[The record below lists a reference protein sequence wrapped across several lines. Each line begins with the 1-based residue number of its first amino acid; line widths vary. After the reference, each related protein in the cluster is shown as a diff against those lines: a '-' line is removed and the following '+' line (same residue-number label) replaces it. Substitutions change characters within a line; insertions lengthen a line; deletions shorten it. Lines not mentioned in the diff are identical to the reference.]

1 MTLLENTLLDISG
14 MTLLSGAAGGLPH
27 PSTFPLTQGSKW
39 LVRMNPLLIPC
50 HLKQGC
56 SVSQPWILGTHG
68 GGVGWGDGSTV
79 SEQFISDTY
88 IHSSVYIY
96 VDTHQLMKIFKLKEL
111 AFLNNF
117 N

>member
-1 MTLLENTLLDISG
+1 M
-14 MTLLSGAAGGLPH
+14 
-27 PSTFPLTQGSKW
+27 
-39 LVRMNPLLIPC
+39 
-50 HLKQGC
+50 
-56 SVSQPWILGTHG
+56 G

-88 IHSSVYIY
+88 IHSSVHIY